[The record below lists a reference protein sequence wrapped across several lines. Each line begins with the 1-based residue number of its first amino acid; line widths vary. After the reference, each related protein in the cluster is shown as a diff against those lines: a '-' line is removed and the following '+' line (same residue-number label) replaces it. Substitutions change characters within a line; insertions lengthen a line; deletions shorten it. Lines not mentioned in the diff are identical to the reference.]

1 MQIIKVGHIGGGALL
16 HLDNDGIS
24 HCKTAS
30 RAVHS
35 SCQLTASEAHLVCKR
50 CEAGIIRLMN
60 QNDDDVYRC
69 RGEWARWGREVLGSN
84 MRIMRA
90 FDDRR
95 PLAERESAREL
106 IESVE
111 RFLRAGVEDS
121 IRLVAPAS
129 IVAPIVVDENQ
140 MQLQLF

>member
-1 MQIIKVGHIGGGALL
+1 MQIIKVGHIGDGAKL

-24 HCKTAS
+24 HCKTAG
-30 RAVHS
+30 RAIHS
-35 SCQLTASEAHLVCKR
+35 SRQLTSSEAHLVCKR

-84 MRIMRA
+84 MRIMRVL
-90 FDDRR
+90 DDRR
-95 PLAERESAREL
+95 PLADRESAREL

-111 RFLRAGVEDS
+111 CFLRTGVEDS
-121 IRLVAPAS
+121 IRLVAPGCT
-129 IVAPIVVDENQ
+129 VAPITVDENQ
-140 MQLQLF
+140 MQLF

>member
-16 HLDNDGIS
+16 HLDNEGIS
-24 HCKTAS
+24 HCKTAG

-35 SCQLTASEAHLVCKR
+35 SRQLTAGEANLICKR
-50 CEAGIIRLMN
+50 CEAGVIRLMN

-84 MRIMRA
+84 MRIL
-90 FDDRR
+90 DDRR

-111 RFLRAGVEDS
+111 RFLRTGVENS
-121 IRLVAPAS
+121 VRLVTPVS

-140 MQLQLF
+140 MQLF